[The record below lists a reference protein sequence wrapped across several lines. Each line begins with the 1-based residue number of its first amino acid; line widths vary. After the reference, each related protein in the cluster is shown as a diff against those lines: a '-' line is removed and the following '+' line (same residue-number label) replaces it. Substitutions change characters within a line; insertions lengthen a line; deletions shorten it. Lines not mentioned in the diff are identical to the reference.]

1 MDYATANKIASAYP
15 DYGATIS
22 RAEVSVILSSMVDPS
37 LRKSFSLKAVIKPT
51 ALTLNTNAFSIYTG
65 KGQKLTAT
73 LTPVN
78 TTYPVTWSSSN
89 PAAATV
95 APDKATITA
104 TCGDKSASATVTV
117 VKTPPIEV
125 LTPHFYYAMNSVN
138 GVTLHFTGYNR
149 SGKVINY
156 YTLNFTYIDGVGNPT
171 RDELQGNHTVNLKG
185 VGPIK
190 NDGQMFVWQVV
201 GYVPFCKGI
210 RLNYIDLEYSDGTTE
225 RMQVNLTTTMSRQE
239 MAM

>member
-1 MDYATANKIASAYP
+1 
-15 DYGATIS
+15 
-22 RAEVSVILSSMVDPS
+22 MVDPS

-95 APDKATITA
+95 APGKATITA

-171 RDELQGNHTVNLKG
+171 RDEAPGKPHCQPQGCWPYK
-185 VGPIK
+185 K
-190 NDGQMFVWQVV
+190 
-201 GYVPFCKGI
+201 
-210 RLNYIDLEYSDGTTE
+210 
-225 RMQVNLTTTMSRQE
+225 
-239 MAM
+239 